1 MLFLW
6 FIKNLICAYFFVSQY
21 CDQFG
26 LINAGSFAR
35 KGD

>member
-1 MLFLW
+1 MVYQEPDMRL
-6 FIKNLICAYFFVSQY
+6 FFVSQY

-26 LINAGSFAR
+26 LINAGSYAR